1 MDRMRRVRYLITG
14 GSGYIGNR
22 LAEVLSAREE
32 TEKIINVDVNPPP
45 KALPKT
51 EFVKGD
57 VRDAPALRA
66 LLETHKIDSMAHL
79 AFLLNPI
86 RDEALM
92 YDVDVNGTEAVLR
105 AAKEAGTK
113 HVMVTTSSVAYG
125 AWPDNPNPIPEDWPV
140 RGIKDFSYARD
151 KAEADRLCQLWALE
165 NPDRVMTIVR
175 PSIVFG
181 PGVDNFIIYSW
192 TKGRFMPLVE
202 GSDYQLQLVHNDDC
216 ADALIL
222 LFDKKAPGAY
232 NVAADGLM
240 PVKETADMVGL
251 RTREMSFDTT
261 KRLASIAWRARLPG
275 IAAPPGYVDFAMY
288 PWVID
293 NSKLKALGWTPK
305 FDTRQTF
312 EATMR
317 ANGKLK

>member
-1 MDRMRRVRYLITG
+1 MPGVRYLITG

-22 LAEVLSAREE
+22 LAEVLAGREE
-32 TEKIINVDVNPPP
+32 TEKIVNVDVNPPP
-45 KALPKT
+45 GGPLPKT

-57 VRDAPALRA
+57 VRDSASIRS
-66 LLETHKIDSMAHL
+66 LLENHEIDSLVHL

-86 RDEALM
+86 RDEAMM
-92 YDVDVNGTEAVLR
+92 YDVDVNGTESVLR

-113 HVMVTTSSVAYG
+113 HAMVTTSSVAYG

-140 RGIKDFSYARD
+140 RGVKDFSYARD
-151 KAEADRLCQLWALE
+151 KAEADRLCQLWALN

-192 TKGRFMPLVE
+192 TKAMVMPIVE
-202 GSDYQLQLVHNDDC
+202 GADYQLQLVHNDDC
-216 ADALIL
+216 AEALIL
-222 LFDKKAPGAY
+222 LLDKQAPGAY
-232 NVAADGLM
+232 NVAADGLV
-240 PVKETADMVGL
+240 PVAETAGMIGL
-251 RTREMSFDTT
+251 RTREMSYETT
-261 KRLASIAWRARLPG
+261 RRMATVLWKGHIPG
-275 IAAPPGYVDFAMY
+275 IAAPPGYVEFATH

-293 NSKLKALGWTPK
+293 NSKLKALGWEPK
-305 FDTRQTF
+305 YDTRQTF

-317 ANGKLK
+317 ANGKLKS